1 MPAVSMAYLLV
12 MHYDVQYTKYF
23 NLNAE
28 FILVSHAFW
37 FRLHKSFIELFFF
50 VGRPAFQSIG
60 ETSRMNTG
68 VGKAFWFHV
77 MFLKC
82 LGWVQGCVIR
92 RFCTMY
98 SQSL

>member
-50 VGRPAFQSIG
+50 CWPTCISVNRGNLTNEYWSW
-60 ETSRMNTG
+60 
-68 VGKAFWFHV
+68 K
-77 MFLKC
+77 
-82 LGWVQGCVIR
+82 
-92 RFCTMY
+92 
-98 SQSL
+98 SLLVSCYVS